1 MKKVKKMAFG
11 GMSSRGPATP
21 PAAPMRPQAAP
32 LRGLNPQASL
42 AKPDPLAADLAAAR
56 AAAFRSG
63 ANLNPQTGLAAGPLQ
78 RAAQPGA
85 IAKSPGQISEYAKR
99 IQESAPRVAGPAIG
113 AAPSAGPLQR
123 AALGEAA
130 TTAQQKLM
138 AQQKFNP
145 VSAGKLDAALG
156 DVSAGTLFKK
166 LAAAKP
172 MSGPQTG
179 MPGAS
184 ITMDKNAGPYI
195 NGRFNEAYI
204 DPSMKMLGMKKG
216 GKVKAKA
223 APTKKYAKGGSVSS
237 ASKRADGIATKGKTK
252 GRFI

>member
-42 AKPDPLAADLAAAR
+42 AKPDPLAAAR

-78 RAAQPGA
+78 
-85 IAKSPGQISEYAKR
+85 KT
-99 IQESAPRVAGPAIG
+99 APRVAGTSAKPILPAN
-113 AAPSAGPLQR
+113 APAMDMRYTGGPATPEQKAFRAQR
-123 AALGEAA
+123 EQDMLTAA